1 MHQNWSMSIRPLHDT
16 LEALRATLQNLEKG
30 LDPTQDATVVAE
42 LKRAVLLRIAEL
54 ELLDP
59 ACSESACEG

>member
-1 MHQNWSMSIRPLHDT
+1 MSIRPLRDT

-30 LDPTQDATVVAE
+30 LDPTQDATVAAE

-54 ELLDP
+54 ELLDA